1 MIKEIIPAYETSDG
15 AGVKIFR
22 SLGQTQDVRLDPF
35 LMLDEFCSDNPDD
48 YIGGFPSHPHR
59 GFETFTYMIEG
70 HLQHEDSMGNS
81 GELKSG
87 EMQWMTAGRGIIHSE
102 MPLQKNGLMK
112 GFQLWVNLPAE
123 EKMKA
128 PSYRDIKSDE
138 IIYIDEG
145 IASIKLI
152 AGNYKHHTG
161 PINGLSTQLDY
172 MDIAMKAGTYAF
184 DGSTNKNYFIY
195 VFEGDVLVDGREIL
209 SRSGMCFSGN
219 IDVYSDKS
227 SRFLLIGGKP
237 INEPIFQY
245 GPFVMNTK
253 SEILKTVEDLTLEV
267 LESIRSKLF
276 TCFNFAVS

>member
-1 MIKEIIPAYETSDG
+1 MSKTIIPAYETSDG

-112 GFQLWVNLPAE
+112 GFQLWVNLPAR

-138 IIYIDEG
+138 IINIDDG
-145 IASIKLI
+145 IALIKLI
-152 AGNYKHHTG
+152 AGNYKHHIG
-161 PINGLSTQLDY
+161 PINGLST
-172 MDIAMKAGTYAF
+172 
-184 DGSTNKNYFIY
+184 
-195 VFEGDVLVDGREIL
+195 
-209 SRSGMCFSGN
+209 
-219 IDVYSDKS
+219 
-227 SRFLLIGGKP
+227 
-237 INEPIFQY
+237 
-245 GPFVMNTK
+245 
-253 SEILKTVEDLTLEV
+253 
-267 LESIRSKLF
+267 
-276 TCFNFAVS
+276 

>member
-1 MIKEIIPAYETSDG
+1 MSRNIIAAHETSDG

-35 LMLDEFCSDNPDD
+35 LMLDEFCSENPDD
-48 YIGGFPSHPHR
+48 YIGGFPSPPHR

-81 GELKSG
+81 GELRSG

-112 GFQLWVNLPAE
+112 GFQLWVNLPAK
-123 EKMKA
+123 EKMKI

-138 IIYIDEG
+138 ILEIDDG
-145 IASIKLI
+145 IALIKLI
-152 AGNYKHHTG
+152 AGNYKDHLG
-161 PINGLSTQLDY
+161 PINGLSTELDY
-172 MDIAMKAGTYAF
+172 MDITLGAGNF
-184 DGSTNKNYFIY
+184 NFHGSIDKNYFIY
-195 VFEGDVLVDGREIL
+195 VFEGDVLVDGVEL
-209 SRSGMCFSGN
+209 KSRNGMSFSGEIN
-219 IDVYSDKS
+219 IQSNRNA
-227 SRFLLIGGKP
+227 RFLLIGGKP

-253 SEILKTVEDLTLEV
+253 SEILKAIED
-267 LESIRSKLF
+267 
-276 TCFNFAVS
+276 FNAGNFGRA